1 VEIGAL
7 ARRLGAECIC
17 VPRGEF
23 TPIPPFVLNIGCVLL
38 RRNPLIVTHGQLVW
52 LRMYSAKGRFL
63 LENLS
68 SAVRLLPLLRV
79 ELGVGYAF
87 EGAEAAFPD
96 VPADRFG
103 SVG

>member
-1 VEIGAL
+1 M
-7 ARRLGAECIC
+7 ARSSILSGTCGSLGRSSNRMR
-17 VPRGEF
+17 PD
-23 TPIPPFVLNIGCVLL
+23 PINERPLSVTIIGCLA
-38 RRNPLIVTHGQLVW
+38 W
-52 LRMYSAKGRFL
+52 MYSAKGRFPV
-63 LENLS
+63 ENLS

-79 ELGVGYAF
+79 ELGVGHAF